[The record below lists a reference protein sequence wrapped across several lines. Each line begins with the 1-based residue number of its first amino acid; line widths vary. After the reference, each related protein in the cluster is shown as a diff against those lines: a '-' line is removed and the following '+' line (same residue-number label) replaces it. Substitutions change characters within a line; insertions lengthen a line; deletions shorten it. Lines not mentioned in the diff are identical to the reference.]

1 MDGAKKY
8 RPNVGI
14 MIINRDHKILAGEA
28 FHYPGEWMLPQGGID
43 ESESLLETMQ
53 RELLEETG
61 LQIQQLRLI
70 REHDEWLHY
79 LFPKPQYKDGIYYDG
94 QRQKWFLLEYHGPLP
109 DADGQTE
116 QEFSRFDWV
125 SARWL
130 IEQAPPFRR
139 NVYNTIVAAFTPFF
153 PT

>member
-1 MDGAKKY
+1 
-8 RPNVGI
+8 
-14 MIINRDHKILAGEA
+14 
-28 FHYPGEWMLPQGGID
+28 
-43 ESESLLETMQ
+43 
-53 RELLEETG
+53 
-61 LQIQQLRLI
+61 
-70 REHDEWLHY
+70 LHY

-109 DADGQTE
+109 DAYGQTE

-130 IEQAPPFRR
+130 IEQTPPYKR
-139 NVYNTIVAAFTPFF
+139 NVYKTIVAVFTPFF

>member
-109 DADGQTE
+109 DAYGQTE

-130 IEQAPPFRR
+130 IEQTPPYKR
-139 NVYNTIVAAFTPFF
+139 NVYKTIVAVFTPFF